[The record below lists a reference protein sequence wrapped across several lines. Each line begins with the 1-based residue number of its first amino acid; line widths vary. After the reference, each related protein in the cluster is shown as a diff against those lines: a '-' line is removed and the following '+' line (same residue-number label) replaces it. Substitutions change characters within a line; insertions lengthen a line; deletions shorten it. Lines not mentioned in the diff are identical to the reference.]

1 MAHDPGRTAVVLVG
15 AYGHGREHLRRLG
28 SLARAG
34 RIRLAGV
41 ADTRLPDR
49 TELGLD
55 AGTAVS
61 TDGAELIDRLRPAV
75 VVISTPVHTHAELA
89 AAAFAAGAHVLLE
102 KPPTPTLAGFE
113 QLLAAQ
119 RAAGVA
125 CQVGLQS
132 FGSAAVAELFDL
144 VRGGT
149 LGELVRVGAAG
160 TWSRDEAYYARSA
173 WAGRRRLNGAP
184 VMDGA
189 LTNPFAHAVAV
200 ALAVDGGAVQEVELE
215 SYHAYPIE
223 ADDTACARIVSTAG
237 TPVTIAVTL
246 CAAQSREPYVDVV
259 GTAGRARLW
268 YTEDRLRTPAG
279 ERQHPRVG
287 LLENLL
293 DHVVDP
299 RVSLV
304 APLAGCR
311 ALMQVV
317 EAVRLSP
324 AAVAIPEQHQ
334 QIVDLPPGR
343 RRVIAGID
351 ELVPKA
357 AEEGR
362 GYAELGAPWAAA
374 EPFRW
379 RAP

>member
-1 MAHDPGRTAVVLVG
+1 MAHDPGGASVVLIG
-15 AYGHGREHLRRLG
+15 AHGHGREHLRRLG

-41 ADTRLPDR
+41 ADVRRPDR
-49 TELGLD
+49 AQLGLD
-55 AGTAVS
+55 AETAVS

-89 AAAFAAGAHVLLE
+89 ATAFAAGAHVLLE

-113 QLLAAQ
+113 RLLAAQ

-125 CQVGLQS
+125 CQIGLQS
-132 FGSAAVAELFDL
+132 FGSAAVAALFDL
-144 VRGGT
+144 VRSGA

-173 WAGRRRLNGAP
+173 WAGRRQLDGVP

-200 ALAVDGGAVQEVELE
+200 ALAVDGAAVHEVELE
-215 SYHAYPIE
+215 TYRAYPIE

-279 ERQHPRVG
+279 ERQYARVG

-293 DHVVDP
+293 DHLADP
-299 RVSLV
+299 RVALL
-304 APLAGCR
+304 APLAGGR

-317 EAVRLSP
+317 EAVRRSP
-324 AAVAIPEQHQ
+324 AARPIPERDQ
-334 QIVDLPPGR
+334 QVAGVPPGR
-343 RRVIAGID
+343 RRVVTGID

-362 GYAELGAPWAAA
+362 GFAELGAPWAAA

-379 RAP
+379 RAS